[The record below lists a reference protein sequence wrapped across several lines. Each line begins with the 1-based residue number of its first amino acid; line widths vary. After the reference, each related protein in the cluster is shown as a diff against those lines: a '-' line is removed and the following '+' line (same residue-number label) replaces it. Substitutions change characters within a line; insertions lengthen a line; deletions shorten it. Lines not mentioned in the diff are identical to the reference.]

1 MVPPCRSGC
10 LRRGR
15 TRLNVTAPSSSS
27 PVPFP
32 RSLQEL
38 MPEEGLNKAQRKQL
52 ANMEYSKKMQAKD
65 KEVEMGAGRE
75 PG

>member
-1 MVPPCRSGC
+1 M
-10 LRRGR
+10 
-15 TRLNVTAPSSSS
+15 
-27 PVPFP
+27 PFP